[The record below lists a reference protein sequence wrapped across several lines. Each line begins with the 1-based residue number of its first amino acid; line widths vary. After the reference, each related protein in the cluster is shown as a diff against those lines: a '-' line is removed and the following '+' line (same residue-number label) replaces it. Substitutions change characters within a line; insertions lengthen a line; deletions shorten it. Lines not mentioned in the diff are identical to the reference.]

1 MQKLKQN
8 DIVLLE
14 LPVRKIENL
23 RTKNQG
29 NGGNLLH
36 NIRRAKE
43 VNNRLVHTQLKSVP
57 CIGTCKLQTNI
68 KATET
73 TNVETPYF
81 NYRDCS
87 YGPPSTTNYNSLNS

>member
-36 NIRRAKE
+36 NTSRELRSIIGLCTRNSNLSH
-43 VNNRLVHTQLKSVP
+43 VLVPANYKQILKP
-57 CIGTCKLQTNI
+57 LKPQM
-68 KATET
+68 
-73 TNVETPYF
+73 
-81 NYRDCS
+81 
-87 YGPPSTTNYNSLNS
+87 